1 MMRDLLF
8 LVSVGIFMG
17 LGFFAA
23 GWVDRFLGELSK
35 AAESKD
41 SLKQEGNAQ
50 RTEKKNKR

>member
-23 GWVDRFLGELSK
+23 GWVDRFLEELSK

-50 RTEKKNKR
+50 RTEKKN